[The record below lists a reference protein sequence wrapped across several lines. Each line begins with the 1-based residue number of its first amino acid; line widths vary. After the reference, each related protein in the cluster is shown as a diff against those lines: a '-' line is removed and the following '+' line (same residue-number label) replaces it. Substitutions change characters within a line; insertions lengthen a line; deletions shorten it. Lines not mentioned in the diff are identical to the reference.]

1 MGSQPP
7 AVGWSV
13 HRDAGGVCKTV
24 ESISPIV
31 GNNTT
36 EGTGVVVDLKGYE
49 GAKVV
54 ISIGTALD
62 TLDSD
67 NYITP
72 SLTDCATSD
81 GTFAA
86 LDSTQYRF
94 AAGDFGAASDTDTD
108 GRTIEVVLQPGTSKV
123 ERFIKPLLTF
133 TGTHTNG
140 TPIAA
145 YVEKTH
151 PRVAPLT

>member
-1 MGSQPP
+1 MAQPP
-7 AVGWSV
+7 AIGWSV
-13 HRDAGGVCKTV
+13 HRDAGQVCKTV

-36 EGTGVVVDLKGYE
+36 EGTGAAVDLKGYE
-49 GAKVV
+49 GAK
-54 ISIGTALD
+54 IIIQIGTSLD

-72 SLTDCATSD
+72 SVQDCATSD

-94 AAGDFGAASDTDTD
+94 AAGTFGAASDTDTD
-108 GRTIEVVLQPGTSKV
+108 GRTIEVVLLSGTSKV
-123 ERFIKPLLTF
+123 ERWVRPLLTF

-140 TPIAA
+140 CPIAA
-145 YVEKTH
+145 TVEKTH